1 MTNINA
7 YVLSKLHFKSRF
19 AIVNGP
25 NANVD
30 TPLEFENAV
39 TTIKNYI
46 TKTEDQ
52 FRAIQ
57 FTLKSDATNAGLSQ
71 TAQDDFKAKFD
82 QISSILGDL
91 EKGKRGRFPFL
102 CQSAKLSPCPASL
115 EQFLPISH
123 TISRSVVIA
132 ARMCF
137 SMMRTVRS
145 ICNGWANM
153 RQSLRLK
160 WPPIA

>member
-1 MTNINA
+1 MTTINA
-7 YVLSKLHFKSRF
+7 YVLSQLHFKSRF

-57 FTLKSDATNAGLSQ
+57 LTLKSDATNAGLSQ
-71 TAQDDFKAKFD
+71 TAQ
-82 QISSILGDL
+82 G
-91 EKGKRGRFPFL
+91 
-102 CQSAKLSPCPASL
+102 
-115 EQFLPISH
+115 
-123 TISRSVVIA
+123 
-132 ARMCF
+132 
-137 SMMRTVRS
+137 
-145 ICNGWANM
+145 
-153 RQSLRLK
+153 LR
-160 WPPIA
+160 